1 MRSRFIK
8 DEIAYTGEQLRSL
21 FAFDTFGI
29 VGDSIVAFIG
39 PCNVSLKEMVDLED
53 LKAGRKFS
61 SERMLHFIV
70 EHFDIDLEKAIL
82 RQYLLVNI
90 IKDLLNEKTGS
101 PTVKRVDTDL
111 ADNDGKL
118 TISSATASPVSTLA
132 HVGINILGAEAGKT
146 KGLETYK
153 VDPTPFASEVLERYT
168 KEVEKIIQTRCRVRW
183 VE

>member
-8 DEIAYTGEQLRSL
+8 EEIAYTGEQLRSL

-39 PCNVSLKEMVDLED
+39 PCDVSLKEMVDLED
-53 LKAGRKFS
+53 LKAGRKIFS
-61 SERMLHFIV
+61 ARMLHFIV

-90 IKDLLNEKTGS
+90 IKDQLNEKMAKESVRRQG
-101 PTVKRVDTDL
+101 TDL
-111 ADNDGKL
+111 VDADAKL

-132 HVGINILGAEAGKT
+132 HVGINILSAESDKS
-146 KGLETYK
+146 KGLADYD
-153 VDPTPFASEVLERYT
+153 VDPAPFASEILERYT
-168 KEVEKIIQTRCRVRW
+168 KEVEKISQTRCRVRW

>member
-82 RQYLLVNI
+82 RQYLMVNI
-90 IKDLLNEKTGS
+90 IKDLLNEKIGS
-101 PTVKRVDTDL
+101 ETVKRIGTDL
-111 ADNDGKL
+111 MENDAKL
-118 TISSATASPVSTLA
+118 SISSATASPVSTLA
-132 HVGINILGAEAGKT
+132 HVGVNIIGGESDKT
-146 KGLETYK
+146 KGLDNYK
-153 VDPTPFASEVLERYT
+153 VDPAPFASEVLERYT
-168 KEVEKIIQTRCRVRW
+168 KEVEKISQTRCRVRW

>member
-8 DEIAYTGEQLRSL
+8 DELAYTGEQLRSL

-53 LKAGRKFS
+53 LKAGRKLS
-61 SERMLHFIV
+61 SERMLHFII

-82 RQYLLVNI
+82 RQYLMVGI
-90 IKDLLNEKTGS
+90 IKDLLNERIGS
-101 PTVKRVDTDL
+101 ETVKRIGTDL
-111 ADNDGKL
+111 VDSDAKL
-118 TISSATASPVSTLA
+118 SISSATASPVSTLV
-132 HVGINILGAEAGKT
+132 HVGINIIPSEGDKT
-146 KGLETYK
+146 KGLDDYN
-153 VDPTPFASEVLERYT
+153 VDPVPFAYEVMERYT
-168 KEVEKIIQTRCRVRW
+168 KEVEKINQTRCRVRW